1 MGLSKEKIKSALDEA
16 GVYYETSWPLKK
28 FRETYKDLPN
38 KGGSSKENPCV
49 SQDDASKE
57 VVSLLSFVFL
67 PLNVAYSRQKK
78 ISARTQRAKKGTTV
92 SNASSKVCGIHSD

>member
-1 MGLSKEKIKSALDEA
+1 MGLSKEKIKNALDEA
-16 GVYYETSWPLKK
+16 GVYYNPNWKIQK
-28 FRETYKDLPN
+28 FRETYNDLQN

-57 VVSLLSFVFL
+57 VSLLSFVFL

-78 ISARTQRAKKGTTV
+78 ISPRTQRAQRGTTV
-92 SNASSKVCGIHSD
+92 SNASTKVCGIHSD